1 MIVDTSDQL
10 QGELIIEVYRMLAED
25 YYGVI
30 VCNENDAI
38 SIVDYLKSWLPNLNY
53 NEQTRTF
60 KYKNG
65 SRIRVLCLPESPII
79 PNRDGGQYCWAE
91 QYFCGMCLTSI
102 ILVGDYR
109 PQGATWRESEYT
121 LPYIRSRLRSACQH
135 RPRMVIL

>member
-1 MIVDTSDQL
+1 MIEDISNQL
-10 QGELIIEVYRMLAED
+10 QCELLIEVQRIRAEN

-38 SIVDYLKSWLPNLNY
+38 GIVDYLKSWLPNVTY
-53 NEQTRTF
+53 SEQTRTF
-60 KYKNG
+60 KYRNG
-65 SRIRVLCLPESPII
+65 SRLRVLCLPAHPVDWIVGAS
-79 PNRDGGQYCWAE
+79 YSWAE
-91 QYFCGMCLTSI
+91 DYLCGMCFTSV

-121 LPYIRSRLRSACQH
+121 LPYIRSRLRSVCQH